1 MVDDMSI
8 GDVAEK
14 AGIPASAI
22 RYYERAGLLPRP
34 SRAGSA

>member
-1 MVDDMSI
+1 MDDMSI

-22 RYYERAGLLPRP
+22 RYYERTGLLP
-34 SRAGSA
+34 